1 MITDSISVEN
11 MRLSDAATIEG
22 GISSLLLMYRAAK
35 AISLADEY
43 AGKTAVVVGSGNNG
57 GDGFALATILKRQ
70 GKDVAIIT
78 VSDHFSEDSIYYR
91 NIAINLGISEVAF
104 EKDIAILDGYDTIV
118 DCLLGTGF
126 IGTPRGNYLDAIME
140 INNSQATVISAD
152 IPSGLNGDSGE
163 YQYAVKAT
171 KTVTIGCI
179 KNGLLVNSANERVG
193 QLILALIGI
202 SPIYKENFV
211 YTEDESEL
219 ACDKNTFVKNYSV
232 IDTSYIDS
240 IDIV

>member
-1 MITDSISVEN
+1 MTDSISVEN

-70 GKDVAIIT
+70 SKDVTVIT
-78 VSDHFSEDSIYYR
+78 VSDHYSEDSSYYR
-91 NIAINLGISEVAF
+91 NIAMSLGIPEVVF
-104 EKDIAILDGYDTIV
+104 EKDIAILDDYDTIV

-126 IGTPRGNYLDAIME
+126 KGAPRGNYLDAIME
-140 INNSQATVISAD
+140 INDSQAKVISAD

-163 YQYAVKAT
+163 CQCAVKAT

-179 KNGLLVNSANERVG
+179 KNGLLTDSANEYVG

-202 SPIYKENFV
+202 SPIHKENFV
-211 YTEDESEL
+211 YTEDERDL
-219 ACDKNTFVKNYSV
+219 ALEKNAFVKNYTV
-232 IDTSYIDS
+232 IDTSAIDS
-240 IDIV
+240 VSAD